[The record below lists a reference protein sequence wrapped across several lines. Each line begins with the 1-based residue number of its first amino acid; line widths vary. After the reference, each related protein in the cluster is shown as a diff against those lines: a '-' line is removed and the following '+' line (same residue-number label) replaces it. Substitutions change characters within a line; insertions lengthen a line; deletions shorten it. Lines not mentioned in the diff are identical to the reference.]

1 MAKYIIKRILLMI
14 PVLLGITFVVF
25 GIMELS
31 PGDPARSLLGE
42 GARQED
48 VDALREEMGLNRPFM
63 TRYVSYIGD
72 AVQGDLGESYRTKLP
87 VIEDIVRKFPNTF
100 IIAFFG
106 LMLALLIGV
115 PLGIYSA
122 VKQYSVIDIGS
133 QIMAM
138 FLSAMPAFFVGM
150 LLLLAFSLNLKW
162 FPATMQGG
170 VSSYVLPSIAVTAAT
185 LAGYVR
191 MTRSTMLEVIRQ
203 DYVRTAKAKG
213 AGQGRIIFRHCLRNS
228 LLPIV
233 TQVGMSFAALMG
245 GAVVVESVF
254 SISGIGTYVLAGVRG
269 KDVPVVMGVVIV
281 ISLFSCVVN
290 LLVDIVYAFIDPRIK
305 TQYLKG

>member
-1 MAKYIIKRILLMI
+1 MI

-25 GIMELS
+25 TIMELS
-31 PGDPARSLLGE
+31 PGDPASYLLGE

-48 VDALREEMGLNRPFM
+48 IDALREEMGLNRPFLV
-63 TRYVSYIGD
+63 RYVSYIGD
-72 AVQGDLGESYRTKLP
+72 AVQGDLGDSYRTKIS
-87 VIEDIVRKFPNTF
+87 VSEDIVRKFPNTF

-122 VKQYSVIDIGS
+122 VKQYSIVDIAS
-133 QIMAM
+133 QVLAM
-138 FLSAMPAFFVGM
+138 FLSSMPAFFVGM
-150 LLLLAFSLNLKW
+150 LLLLAFSLTLKW

-170 VSSYVLPSIAVTAAT
+170 ASSYVLPSLAVTAAT

-191 MTRSTMLEVIRQ
+191 MTRSAMLEVIRQ

-228 LLPIV
+228 LLPII
-233 TQVGMSFAALMG
+233 TQVGMSFATLMG

-269 KDVPVVMGVVIV
+269 KDIPVVMGVVIV
-281 ISLFSCVVN
+281 IAVFSCLVN

-305 TQYLKG
+305 TQYIRG